1 MACQN
6 WISVCAQA
14 AGVLAR
20 TAAAATEDNRIRVIT

>member
-14 AGVLAR
+14 AGALAR
-20 TAAAATEDNRIRVIT
+20 TAAAATEDNRSRVIA